1 MEGVK
6 SKNARQRAE
15 CLEAMGSIIQDYGKI
30 EIVTVIFFFID
41 RFDQESP
48 FVLLHRQRVSKR
60 LPNRYLIEIIL
71 YGTRR

>member
-30 EIVTVIFFFID
+30 EIVTVNFF
-41 RFDQESP
+41 
-48 FVLLHRQRVSKR
+48 LLIVSIRNHRLYSFTGSVPQRGCQTD
-60 LPNRYLIEIIL
+60 I
-71 YGTRR
+71 